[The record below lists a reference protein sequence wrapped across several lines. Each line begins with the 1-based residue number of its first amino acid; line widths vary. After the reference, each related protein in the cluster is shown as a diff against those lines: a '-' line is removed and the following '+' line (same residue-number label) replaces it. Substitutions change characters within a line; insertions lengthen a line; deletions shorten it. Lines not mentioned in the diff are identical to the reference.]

1 MTEPDRPLSPAT
13 RAAQALGRIDP
24 RTGAVVPGIEPA
36 TTFARDADYGAR
48 QAYIYARD
56 GGPTVEHAEAVLA
69 DLDGAARSF
78 AFASGMAAFVALF
91 ETLEAGQRVAAPR
104 VMYHGGLAWLRRL
117 AARRGI
123 GLDLFDAGENGA
135 LEAAVRSGETRI
147 VWIETPTN
155 PMWEVIDV
163 AAAARAARAAGAMLA
178 VDATAAPPCTMR
190 ALALGAD
197 IVFHSGTKYL
207 GGHSDL
213 TAGVLSLKEAG
224 PLADEIRQIRTLMGS
239 VIGPFEAWLLVR
251 GMRTLFLRYARASET
266 ALEIARRLEEH
277 PAVERVLYP
286 GLPGHARHAVAAAQ
300 MTGGFGGMLS
310 VELRGGFAAARA
322 VVCATRVFVPAT
334 SLGGVES
341 LIEHRRAIE
350 GPDSLVPDNLLRL
363 SIGIEDPEDLIADLE
378 AALDAAG

>member
-1 MTEPDRPLSPAT
+1 MSAQDRPLSPAT

-36 TTFARDADYGAR
+36 TTFARDAEYGAR
-48 QAYIYARD
+48 QSYIYARD

-78 AFASGMAAFVALF
+78 VFASGMAAFVALM
-91 ETLEAGQRVAAPR
+91 ETLSAGDRVAAPQ

-123 GLDLFDAGENGA
+123 GLDLFDAGADGG
-135 LEAAVRSGETRI
+135 LEAALRPGVTRI

-155 PMWEVIDV
+155 PMWDVIDV
-163 AAAARAARAAGAMLA
+163 AAAARAAHGAGAILA

-197 IVFHSGTKYL
+197 VAFHSGTKYL

-213 TAGVLSLKEAG
+213 TAGVLSLAAPG
-224 PLADEIRQIRTLMGS
+224 ALADEVRQVRTLMGS
-239 VIGPFEAWLLVR
+239 VIAPFEAWLLVR
-251 GMRTLFLRYARASET
+251 GMRTLFLRYERASAT
-266 ALEIARRLEEH
+266 ALAIARRLAAH
-277 PAVERVLYP
+277 PAVERVRYP
-286 GLPGHARHAVAAAQ
+286 GLPSHPRHAVAAAQ

-322 VVCATRVFVPAT
+322 VACATRVFVPAT

-350 GPDSLVPDNLLRL
+350 GPDSLVPENLLRL
-363 SIGIEDPEDLIADLE
+363 SIGIEAPDDLIADLE
-378 AALDAAG
+378 AALAAAG

>member
-1 MTEPDRPLSPAT
+1 MTAKDRPLSPAT

-48 QAYIYARD
+48 QPYIYARD

-78 AFASGMAAFVALF
+78 VFASGMAAFVALM
-91 ETLEAGQRVAAPR
+91 ETLSSGDRVAAPQ

-123 GLDLFDAGENGA
+123 GLDLFDAGADGA
-135 LEAAVRSGETRI
+135 LEAALRPGATRI

-155 PMWEVIDV
+155 PTWDVIDV
-163 AAAARAARAAGAMLA
+163 AAAARAARGAGAILA
-178 VDATAAPPCTMR
+178 VDATAAPPCTMQ

-197 IVFHSGTKYL
+197 VAFHSGTKYL

-213 TAGVLSLKEAG
+213 TAGVLSLAASG
-224 PLADEIRQIRTLMGS
+224 PLADEILQVRTLMGS
-239 VIGPFEAWLLVR
+239 VIQPFEAWLLVR
-251 GMRTLFLRYARASET
+251 GMRTLFLRYERASAT
-266 ALEIARRLEEH
+266 ALAVARRLAAH
-277 PAVERVLYP
+277 PAVGRVLYP
-286 GLPGHARHAVAAAQ
+286 GLPSHPHHAVAAAQ

-310 VELRGGFAAARA
+310 IELRGGFAAARA
-322 VVCATRVFVPAT
+322 VACATRVFVPAT

-350 GPDSLVPDNLLRL
+350 GPDSLVPENLLRL
-363 SIGIEDPEDLIADLE
+363 SIGIEDAEDLIADLE
-378 AALDAAG
+378 AALAVAG

>member
-1 MTEPDRPLSPAT
+1 MTAKDRPLSPAT

-48 QAYIYARD
+48 QPYIYARD

-78 AFASGMAAFVALF
+78 VFASGMAAFVALM
-91 ETLEAGQRVAAPR
+91 ETLSSGDRVAAPQ
-104 VMYHGGLAWLRRL
+104 VMYHGGLAWLWRL

-123 GLDLFDAGENGA
+123 GLDLFDAGADGA
-135 LEAAVRSGETRI
+135 LEAALRPGATRI

-155 PMWEVIDV
+155 PTWDVIDV
-163 AAAARAARAAGAMLA
+163 AAAASAARGAGAILA
-178 VDATAAPPCTMR
+178 VDATAAPPCTMQT
-190 ALALGAD
+190 LALGAD
-197 IVFHSGTKYL
+197 VAFHSGTKYL

-213 TAGVLSLKEAG
+213 TAGVLSLAASG
-224 PLADEIRQIRTLMGS
+224 PLADEILQVRTLMGS
-239 VIGPFEAWLLVR
+239 VIQPFEAWLLVR
-251 GMRTLFLRYARASET
+251 GMRTLFLRYERASAT
-266 ALEIARRLEEH
+266 ALAVARRLAAH
-277 PAVERVLYP
+277 PAVGRVLYP
-286 GLPGHARHAVAAAQ
+286 GLPSHPHHAVAAAQ

-310 VELRGGFAAARA
+310 IELRGGFAAARA
-322 VVCATRVFVPAT
+322 VACATRVFVPAT

-350 GPDSLVPDNLLRL
+350 GPDSLVPENLLRL
-363 SIGIEDPEDLIADLE
+363 SIGIEDAEDLIADLE
-378 AALDAAG
+378 AALAVAG

>member
-1 MTEPDRPLSPAT
+1 MSAQDRPLSPAT

-36 TTFARDADYGAR
+36 TTFARDAEYGAR
-48 QAYIYARD
+48 QSYIYARD

-78 AFASGMAAFVALF
+78 VFASGMAAFVALM
-91 ETLEAGQRVAAPR
+91 ETLSAGDRVAAPQ

-123 GLDLFDAGENGA
+123 GLDLFDAGADGG
-135 LEAAVRSGETRI
+135 LEAALRPGVTRI

-155 PMWEVIDV
+155 PMWDVIDV
-163 AAAARAARAAGAMLA
+163 AAAARAAHGAGALLA

-197 IVFHSGTKYL
+197 VAFHSGTKYL

-213 TAGVLSLKEAG
+213 TAGVLSLAASG
-224 PLADEIRQIRTLMGS
+224 ALADEVRQVRTLMGS
-239 VIGPFEAWLLVR
+239 VIAPFEAWLLVR
-251 GMRTLFLRYARASET
+251 GMRTLFLRYERASAT
-266 ALEIARRLEEH
+266 ALAIARRFEAH
-277 PAVERVLYP
+277 PAVERVRYP
-286 GLPGHARHAVAAAQ
+286 GLPSHPRHAVAAAQ

-322 VVCATRVFVPAT
+322 VACATRVFVPAT

-350 GPDSLVPDNLLRL
+350 GPDSLVPENLLRL
-363 SIGIEDPEDLIADLE
+363 SIGIEAPDDLIADLE
-378 AALDAAG
+378 AALAAVG